1 MSKLFRLIYVNLL
14 SLFDINKII
23 IARKE
28 RVKTS
33 LETRTTILGILSII
47 YGYLL
52 FTLLTK
58 IKFDNGLYYVC
69 FGYVGSFL
77 FCLLTDI
84 FIVEAILFSNK
95 DNDLLFSLPVT
106 KNQIVFS
113 KLFNIYLR
121 NIFFVA
127 IIMIATLL
135 AYTQG
140 NKVSDTF
147 VLMHVLITVFIP
159 FIPIVICS
167 LLAYVNDY
175 YKVKVKAKIFY
186 LVKILIIAL
195 VVWLLI
201 LLFRD
206 VKTIDLAMERI
217 NYILPLNYLFYL
229 TLKTENFFLF
239 LIMMIIPGLFI
250 YLYNIFMSNNI
261 LKLCSMLE
269 GVNKNSHFVYK
280 IGTNLGKLSGYI
292 RKEVC
297 YLFKYKAYLFNSFAV
312 NVVFLIGI
320 IIALNVIDFEG
331 FKKIKYFDFYFNL
344 YGPCLIGMFN
354 SLSVSTVSSISLE
367 KDNLMMIKSM
377 PISIGKVLLAKWLT
391 NMIFVIG
398 FIVVESLLVSIYLD
412 LNVATS
418 IFWFLVPIFIVSFVA
433 LTGLVLDYRF
443 VDRIS
448 KSDNAILRQRLIVIV
463 PTFLAL
469 IIGFIPTFFLV
480 SLKYK
485 LFLGSCMLAL
495 SLFMV
500 FELLYM
506 KIFKNKLEDGLT
518 K

>member
-23 IARKE
+23 IARKD

-33 LETRTTILGILSII
+33 LETRTTIFGILSIG

-52 FTLLTK
+52 YSLLTK
-58 IKFDNGLYYVC
+58 MNIDNQLYYLC

-77 FCLLTDI
+77 FCLLTDM

-95 DNDLLFSLPVT
+95 DNDMLFSLPVT

-113 KLFNIYLR
+113 KLFTIYLR
-121 NIFFVA
+121 NIFFVV
-127 IIMIATLL
+127 IIMLATLL
-135 AYTQG
+135 AYTRG
-140 NKVSDTF
+140 NKVTDTF
-147 VLMHVLITVFIP
+147 VLMHVLITLFIP

-175 YKVKVKAKIFY
+175 YKVKVKGKVFY
-186 LVKILIIAL
+186 PVKMAIIAFI
-195 VVWLLI
+195 VWLLI
-201 LLFRD
+201 VMFRNLGTVD
-206 VKTIDLAMERI
+206 SVMNRI

-239 LIMMIIPGLFI
+239 LLMMMIPVLFI
-250 YLYNIFMSNNI
+250 YIYNLFMSNNI
-261 LKLCSMLE
+261 MKLCSLLE
-269 GVNKNSHFVYK
+269 GVNKNTHFDYK
-280 IGTNLGKLSGYI
+280 VGKALGKLSGFI
-292 RKEVC
+292 RKEISN
-297 YLFKYKAYLFNSFAV
+297 LFKYKAYLFNSFAV
-312 NVVFLIGI
+312 NVIFFIAL
-320 IIALNVIDFEG
+320 IIALNVVDIESI
-331 FKKIKYFDFYFNL
+331 KKMKYFSFYFNL

-377 PISIGKVLLAKWLT
+377 PIEMNKVLGAKWLT
-391 NMIFVIG
+391 NIIIVIG
-398 FIVVESLLVSIYLD
+398 FIVIEAILVSIYVGLE
-412 LNVATS
+412 LKTG
-418 IFWFLVPIFIVSFVA
+418 IFWFLVPLFILAFVS

-448 KSDNAILRQRLIVIV
+448 KSDNAILRQRLIVVV

-485 LFLGSCMLAL
+485 LFLGSLMLGL
-495 SLFMV
+495 SLFMI
-500 FELLYM
+500 FELIYL
-506 KIFKNKLEDGLT
+506 KIFKIKLEDGLT